1 MKSGLYSEQVRQ
13 YIVRSQK
20 NVYGA
25 QNKFFISVMRY
36 FFHRLP
42 EHRPA
47 NSTTTTPPPFPKK
60 REERKGKLRYK
71 CVHVFTKRVYI

>member
-1 MKSGLYSEQVRQ
+1 
-13 YIVRSQK
+13 
-20 NVYGA
+20 
-25 QNKFFISVMRY
+25 MRY

-60 REERKGKLRYK
+60 KGKKEKENFAINVYMFLQNE
-71 CVHVFTKRVYI
+71 FTFNAFINLQS